1 MHVYVLVCLASCFGR
16 FKHLLPPNYPLLFH
30 RRHPRSMAIHESIL
44 PALFHT
50 IELCLGPSV
59 FMLMMSF
66 AIFVKAPSSTFVN
79 AMQHFGT

>member
-1 MHVYVLVCLASCFGR
+1 
-16 FKHLLPPNYPLLFH
+16 
-30 RRHPRSMAIHESIL
+30 MAIHESIL